1 MTRSASTPRVRA
13 TLLVYLAL
21 VALAAVAGPA
31 PLPGVLDM
39 TARCVGLLL
48 VATAV
53 LGRIWCSS
61 FIAGL
66 KDAKLVRTGP
76 YATCRHPL
84 YSLSFVGAVGLAVAS
99 RSLTLG
105 LVTIAA
111 VAWLLRRAAHAEEAQ
126 LAARFPAEWPAFV
139 ATTPRWLP
147 RLANYQPPAAI
158 QVNVPVFW
166 KSFVDG
172 AAFWLLFAL
181 VDWAATSR
189 VTGITPQW
197 LSIP

>member
-13 TLLVYLAL
+13 TLFVYLAL

-31 PLPGVLDM
+31 TLPTVLDM
-39 TARCVGLLL
+39 TARSAGLLL
-48 VATAV
+48 VAVAV
-53 LGRIWCSS
+53 LGRVWCSS

-66 KDAKLVRTGP
+66 KDAELVRQGP

-84 YSLSFVGAVGLAVAS
+84 YSLSFVGAVGLAFAS

-105 LVTIAA
+105 VLTVAI
-111 VAWLLRRAAHAEEAQ
+111 VAWLLRRAALAEEAM

-139 ATTPRWLP
+139 ASTPRWWP
-147 RLANYQPPAAI
+147 RLANYQPPPSIA
-158 QVNVPVFW
+158 VNVPVFW
-166 KSFVDG
+166 KAFIDG

-189 VTGITPQW
+189 LSGITPHW
-197 LSIP
+197 LDLP